1 MKWIEE
7 LRRLLRKVEREGPT
21 GSMSEDGMEG
31 GVSCQEAAEG
41 LFEWLDGELD
51 PERAAGVGEHLET
64 CARCYPFLVFERSF
78 REALARAAE
87 EGSAPEELQDRILE
101 SLKAEGFEAGE

>member
-7 LRRLLRKVEREGPT
+7 LRRLLRKVEEEGPT
-21 GSMSEDGMEG
+21 GSMAEDGMEG
-31 GVSCQEAAEG
+31 GVSCHEAAEA
-41 LFEWLDGELD
+41 LYEWLDGELD
-51 PERAAGVGEHLET
+51 PKRAAGVGEHLET

-87 EGSAPEELQDRILE
+87 EGSAPEGLQDRILE
-101 SLKAEGFEAGE
+101 SLKAEGFETGR